1 MLTCIALMLTVG
13 AAELPSLAVEVEAEA
28 RTLSAQTEV
37 TPEFLA
43 NIQDF
48 SQDSEQLSASLRALG
63 VVQDLPCIFHGI
75 SEDALV
81 HMHELQ
87 EADTATERDMAFTA
101 LRALLDDAI
110 LIAPMAASAV
120 ADAQVAAHE

>member
-1 MLTCIALMLTVG
+1 MMLTVG
-13 AAELPSLAVEVEAEA
+13 AAELPSLAAEVEAEA

-87 EADTATERDMAFTA
+87 EADTATEREMAFSA

-120 ADAQVAAHE
+120 AEAQVAAHE

>member
-13 AAELPSLAVEVEAEA
+13 AAELPSLATEVEAEA

-37 TPEFLA
+37 TPTFLA
-43 NIQDF
+43 GVQDF
-48 SQDSEQLSASLRALG
+48 SQDSEQLSASLRQLG
-63 VVQDLPCIFHGI
+63 VAQDLPCIFHGI

-81 HMHELQ
+81 HMRELQ
-87 EADTATERDMAFTA
+87 EADTATERDMAFSA

-110 LIAPMAASAV
+110 LIAPMAAAAV
-120 ADAQVAAHE
+120 ADAQTAHE